1 MAAMGGGGSSDGMD
15 IGYVDS
21 LAIHPPFS
29 FRLAEKKTGRT
40 RRGYAASVSG
50 TAANGCAMDG
60 PKEKTLGANLH
71 MRASSLKTG
80 VFRICADW
88 NRKSSTGSRHS
99 PAFEVHFPAGL
110 VWRRLRWRFRTP
122 FVSLSAGAALV
133 LAGRKIFG
141 KFENDLRCGSFGT
154 KFPDRIGAEGGN
166 DRCGNIETLSQSD
179 GGPF

>member
-1 MAAMGGGGSSDGMD
+1 MCRRESE
-15 IGYVDS
+15 I
-21 LAIHPPFS
+21 FC
-29 FRLAEKKTGRT
+29 RLAPDVF
-40 RRGYAASVSG
+40 RRGGLA
-50 TAANGCAMDG
+50 
-60 PKEKTLGANLH
+60 
-71 MRASSLKTG
+71 
-80 VFRICADW
+80 
-88 NRKSSTGSRHS
+88 
-99 PAFEVHFPAGL
+99 PAGS

>member
-1 MAAMGGGGSSDGMD
+1 MD

-71 MRASSLKTG
+71 VRASLLKTG

-88 NRKSSTGSRHS
+88 NRKSFAGSRRTCSVAEDWLPRVRFGGDFVGGSGH
-99 PAFEVHFPAGL
+99 PLFLFPLALPWCLRGGKFSGNLKMTCGAGL
-110 VWRRLRWRFRTP
+110 L
-122 FVSLSAGAALV
+122 
-133 LAGRKIFG
+133 GRNFLIESGQK
-141 KFENDLRCGSFGT
+141 EGT
-154 KFPDRIGAEGGN
+154 IDAE
-166 DRCGNIETLSQSD
+166 ISKH
-179 GGPF
+179 